1 MSEKDQFHQQNDL
14 FHISSS
20 NLTRFQTFSI
30 ELGLLQY
37 ISHVLIIIG
46 FILIE
51 FIGCN
56 NADSHDEFES
66 KKSIESDSIKI

>member
-14 FHISSS
+14 FYISSS

-51 FIGCN
+51 LAATMQIPIRTRP
-56 NADSHDEFES
+56 AA
-66 KKSIESDSIKI
+66 